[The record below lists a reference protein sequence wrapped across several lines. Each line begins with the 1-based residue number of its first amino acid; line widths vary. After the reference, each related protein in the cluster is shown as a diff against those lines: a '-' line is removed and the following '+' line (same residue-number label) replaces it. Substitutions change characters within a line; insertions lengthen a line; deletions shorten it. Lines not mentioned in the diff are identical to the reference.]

1 MLKLSQWFCSPA
13 PSGRRVQPSQ
23 GAKVEQAKAEQAQP
37 ENEHYAQLERQYAEE
52 KRKLQRAGAD
62 EGAQPRKPPSPCP
75 AHPSSLR
82 NLEMGPPPQSIVLR
96 AGHGFPGKLSGCL
109 CRPTC

>member
-1 MLKLSQWFCSPA
+1 M
-13 PSGRRVQPSQ
+13 
-23 GAKVEQAKAEQAQP
+23 EQAKAEQAQP